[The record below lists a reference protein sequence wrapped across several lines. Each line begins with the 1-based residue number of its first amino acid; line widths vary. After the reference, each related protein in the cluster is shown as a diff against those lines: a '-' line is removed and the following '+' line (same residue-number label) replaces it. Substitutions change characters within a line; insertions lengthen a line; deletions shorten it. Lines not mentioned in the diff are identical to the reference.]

1 MNHLMI
7 DIETLGVRASAPLA
21 AIGAVFFEPTTG
33 QLGKAFYARVDP
45 RSDEAAGARA
55 EVDTALWWLCQDAQ
69 ARAELIIDPRLS
81 ASDAL
86 NALLNYINAS
96 QIPAGRKHLNIWCK
110 GGSFDVVI
118 LSAAFELHG
127 LPIPWH
133 FWRVRNMRT
142 LLSLAQ
148 ANDYCPPPRQTPEH
162 YALDDARYQAQ
173 VVAEIWQRHSAPF
186 LEHC

>member
-21 AIGAVFFEPTTG
+21 AIGAVFFEPSTG
-33 QLGKAFYARVDP
+33 ELGEAFYARVDP

-86 NALLNYINAS
+86 NALLSYIKVS
-96 QIPAGRKHLNIWCK
+96 QMPAGRKHLNIWCK

-118 LSAAFELHG
+118 LSAAFERHG

-133 FWRVRNMRT
+133 FWRVRDMRT
-142 LLSLAQ
+142 LQCLAQ
-148 ANDYCPPPRQTPEH
+148 ATGYCSPARQTLKH
-162 YALDDARYQAQ
+162 HALDDARYQAQ
-173 VVAEIWQRHSAPF
+173 VVAEIWQRHSDPF
-186 LEHC
+186 LEQC